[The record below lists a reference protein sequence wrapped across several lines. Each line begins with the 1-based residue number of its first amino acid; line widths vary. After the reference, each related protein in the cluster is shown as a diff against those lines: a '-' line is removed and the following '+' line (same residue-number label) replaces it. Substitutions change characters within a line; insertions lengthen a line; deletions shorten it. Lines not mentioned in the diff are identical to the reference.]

1 VQALVQSS
9 LLMDDEAYLFVYGT
23 LRSQMND
30 PLRLL
35 EQRAVLIGLGTFRGK
50 LFDLGRYPGVV
61 PSRVSTDRV
70 IGEVYRLS
78 TSQAA
83 LGILDQY
90 EGLRFRRKRV
100 PISLDSGQTVACWI
114 YLYRGSVRHRKLI
127 PSGDYV
133 QYLGSF

>member
-1 VQALVQSS
+1 
-9 LLMDDEAYLFVYGT
+9 MDDEAYLFVYGT

-30 PLRLL
+30 PLHRLL
-35 EQRAVLIGLGTFRGK
+35 EQRAVLIGVGTFRGK

-70 IGEVYRLS
+70 IGEVYQLS
-78 TSQAA
+78 TPQAT

-90 EGLRFRRKRV
+90 EGHRFRRKQV
-100 PISLDSGQTVACWI
+100 SISLNSGQTVTCWI
-114 YLYRGSVRHRKLI
+114 YLYRGSVRHRKVI

-133 QYLGSF
+133 QYLDSF

>member
-1 VQALVQSS
+1 
-9 LLMDDEAYLFVYGT
+9 MDDKAYLFVYGT

-30 PLRLL
+30 PRHRLL

-70 IGEVYRLS
+70 IGEVYQLS

-90 EGLRFRRKRV
+90 EGHRFRRKRV
-100 PISLDSGQTVACWI
+100 PISLDSGPTVACWI